1 MDIITQLKGLLY
13 LLSYHEWFAI
23 NVLLSGFLL
32 IGIYY
37 TYRSLREMSR
47 SQRLSSAQ
55 QLFEELK
62 STEEARLVITKKIL
76 TTIDENP
83 KKELKDFDVSK
94 FNDNDKEKIR
104 SIINSINRLGLLM
117 ENDILSQKFVF
128 SICYPVLIQSWAM
141 SEAYANEYQKLLA
154 VPYARRVERTA
165 KRAKNYFN
173 SIYPNKEEKIN
184 LVFDQRTVEIY
195 KTINNSGL
203 KGFFQKIK
211 FKKMK
216 LTDNYSEELFE
227 QPNQQQSIEG

>member
-13 LLSYHEWFAI
+13 VMSYDEWFAI

-76 TTIDENP
+76 TTIDNYSD
-83 KKELKDFDVSK
+83 KDQIKNYDINKFD
-94 FNDNDKEKIR
+94 NNDKEKIR
-104 SIINSINRLGLLM
+104 FIINSINRLGLLM

-141 SEAYANEYQKLLA
+141 CEAYANDYQILIG

-173 SIYPNKEEKIN
+173 SISPNQEGKIN
-184 LVFDQRTVEIY
+184 LVFEKKTIEIY
-195 KTINNSGL
+195 TTINNSGL
-203 KGFFQKIK
+203 KGFFQKIN
-211 FKKMK
+211 FKWMK
-216 LTDNYSEELFE
+216 LTDNYSEKVF
-227 QPNQQQSIEG
+227 G